1 MLQINDQEITR
12 LNIQLANAQ
21 RLPALYSQVLKA
33 SLPAISETIQLPRK
47 GFRSHKTLGAL
58 GTPFVFP

>member
-33 SLPAISETIQLPRK
+33 SLPAISDTQLPRK